1 MGRPKRSNLDIALDA
16 EAALNSDERVM
27 FDQIRKRLVQRVA
40 GPSAPAPRR
49 KPAQKPKPAPEAS
62 NG

>member
-16 EAALNSDERVM
+16 EEVLNDAEREM
-27 FDQIRKRLVQRVA
+27 FDQIRKRRKQWVA
-40 GPSAPAPRR
+40 GPKQTPAPRR
-49 KPAQKPKPAPEAS
+49 KPAPKPAPESA